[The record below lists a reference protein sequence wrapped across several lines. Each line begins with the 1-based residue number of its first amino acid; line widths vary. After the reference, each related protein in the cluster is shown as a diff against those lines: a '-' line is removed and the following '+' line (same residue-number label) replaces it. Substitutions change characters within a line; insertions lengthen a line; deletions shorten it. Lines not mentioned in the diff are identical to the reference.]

1 MKQRWQTY
9 ADKFL
14 QITPREQY
22 MIILTGLV
30 AIIFITFSLFIDDNL
45 MALERLAK
53 QHKNNVADTKSTQ
66 MTINVLTEA
75 LATDPNQAIHRKL
88 SQYQLQMNKVDQ
100 ELSLLASDLINPIQ
114 MRHALIELLS
124 SKKDVS
130 LTSFDVF
137 PAEPMQLAPEN
148 NIEHDIDEES
158 TATESSL
165 SLYKHGVK
173 LTLTGDYFALKD
185 YLVALEALKWKFFWQ
200 TFDYQLVSY
209 PQGALTITMY
219 SLSTNKEFLGV

>member
-22 MIILTGLV
+22 LIILTGLI
-30 AIIFITFSLFIDDNL
+30 AIIFIIFSLFIDDNL
-45 MALERLAK
+45 LQIEKLTK
-53 QHKNNVADTKSTQ
+53 QHQQNVADIQSTQ
-66 MTINVLTEA
+66 MTVDVLAEA
-75 LATDPNQAIHRKL
+75 LKTDPNDAIRKQL
-88 SQYQLQMNKVDQ
+88 SQYQLQMSEVDQ
-100 ELSLLASDLINPIQ
+100 QLSLLASDLINPIQ

-124 SKKDVS
+124 STKAVS

-137 PAEPMQLAPEN
+137 AAEPMELTPE
-148 NIEHDIDEES
+148 
-158 TATESSL
+158 TEKKNVAEQSLPVQSL

-173 LTLTGDYFALKD
+173 LTLSGDYFALKD
-185 YLVALEALKWKFFWQ
+185 YIAALEELKWKFFWQ
-200 TFDYQLVSY
+200 TFDYQLVAY
-209 PQGALTITMY
+209 PKGELTITMY